1 MHRGLPELF
10 FPARAR
16 ARDRDPV
23 TVVAD
28 TNVEVLITVR
38 LVVRVDSVDTQDP
51 LLSLNTVSSPQST
64 PSPLLHAPLTL
75 CVASPDLL

>member
-16 ARDRDPV
+16 ACDRDPV
-23 TVVAD
+23 TVAD

-51 LLSLNTVSSPQST
+51 LLSLNTVSSTQST